1 MNNKIIE
8 LRIEVGRLNELEFCK
23 NLDKYF
29 IDNSYNIEIVK
40 SSERYYPIDF
50 ILTKV
55 GNTFSYIELKS
66 RMCDTDDIELLLSY
80 SKIQFVKAFEMK
92 NVIIVWWVKK
102 CDTYYYLLLTDEVIN
117 ILLNETRSILKNN
130 LRTLVIDRDLVSK
143 SNNIDDIGKFVVGLS
158 E

>member
-23 NLDKYF
+23 NLDNYF

-50 ILTKV
+50 ILTKI

-66 RMCDTDDIELLLSY
+66 RMCETDDIELLLSY

-102 CDTYYYLLLTDEVIN
+102 CSKYYYLLLTDEI
-117 ILLNETRSILKNN
+117 IKTLLHDTRSILKYNQ
-130 LRTLVIDRDLVSK
+130 RTLVIDK
-143 SNNIDDIGKFVVGLS
+143 SMVRKTNSIDDIGRFVVELS
-158 E
+158 

>member
-1 MNNKIIE
+1 MNSKTIE
-8 LRIEVGRLNELEFCK
+8 LRIEVGRLNELMFCK
-23 NLDKYF
+23 SLDKYF

-50 ILTKV
+50 ILTKI

-66 RMCDTDDIELLLSY
+66 RMCETDDIELLLSY

-102 CDTYYYLLLTDEVIN
+102 CSKYYYLLLTDEI
-117 ILLNETRSILKNN
+117 IKTLLHDTRSILKYNQ
-130 LRTLVIDRDLVSK
+130 RTLVIDK
-143 SNNIDDIGKFVVGLS
+143 SMVRKTNSIDDIGRFVVELS
-158 E
+158 